1 MGGGCISSRVPQPAL
16 ASGNILQLRGVV
28 RPCATTFSFLPP
40 PLCFLLRRPV
50 RPPLRLPRAR
60 HYPRQQITVTGTDDF
75 RFNPSTITV
84 KAGQPLEVTFQN
96 GGEILHDFTVQ
107 QGLAK
112 PVVITEDGGKSGTAT
127 VTYDK
132 PGTYK
137 FFCSQPGHDQLGM
150 HGTITV
156 Q

>member
-1 MGGGCISSRVPQPAL
+1 MRHSFLLLAAPVVILL
-16 ASGNILQLRGVV
+16 ASA
-28 RPCATTFSFLPP
+28 CAPTAAPNAAGAALPP
-40 PLCFLLRRPV
+40 E
-50 RPPLRLPRAR
+50 
-60 HYPRQQITVTGTDDF
+60 QITVTGTDDF

-84 KAGQPLEVTFQN
+84 KAGQPLQVTFQN

-112 PVVITEDGGKSGTAT
+112 PVVILEEGGKSGSAT

-137 FFCSQPGHDQLGM
+137 FLCSQPGHDQLGM

>member
-1 MGGGCISSRVPQPAL
+1 MRHHLLLLTTPIVLFVASACAPA
-16 ASGNILQLRGVV
+16 AAPAAG
-28 RPCATTFSFLPP
+28 AALPP
-40 PLCFLLRRPV
+40 E
-50 RPPLRLPRAR
+50 
-60 HYPRQQITVTGTDDF
+60 QITVTGTDDF

-137 FFCSQPGHDQLGM
+137 FLCSQPGHDQLGM

>member
-1 MGGGCISSRVPQPAL
+1 MRLSLLLLAAPIVILVGSACAPSTVPA
-16 ASGNILQLRGVV
+16 AG
-28 RPCATTFSFLPP
+28 AALPP
-40 PLCFLLRRPV
+40 EQV
-50 RPPLRLPRAR
+50 
-60 HYPRQQITVTGTDDF
+60 TVTGTDDF
-75 RFNPSTITV
+75 RFNLSTISV

-96 GGEILHDFTVQ
+96 EGEILHDFTVQ

-112 PVVITEDGGKSGTAT
+112 PVTVLKDGGTSGAIT
-127 VTYDK
+127 VIYDK

>member
-1 MGGGCISSRVPQPAL
+1 MDAAGA
-16 ASGNILQLRGVV
+16 A
-28 RPCATTFSFLPP
+28 LPP
-40 PLCFLLRRPV
+40 E
-50 RPPLRLPRAR
+50 
-60 HYPRQQITVTGTDDF
+60 QITVTGTDDF

-112 PVVITEDGGKSGTAT
+112 PVVILEDGGKSGTAT
-127 VTYDK
+127 VTYAK

>member
-1 MGGGCISSRVPQPAL
+1 MRHTLVLLAAPVVLFL
-16 ASGNILQLRGVV
+16 ASA
-28 RPCATTFSFLPP
+28 CAPAAAPAAGAALPP
-40 PLCFLLRRPV
+40 
-50 RPPLRLPRAR
+50 A
-60 HYPRQQITVTGTDDF
+60 QITVTGTDDF

-107 QGLAK
+107 EGQTK
-112 PVVITEDGGKSGTAT
+112 PTVITEEGGKSGTAT
-127 VTYDK
+127 VTYAK
-132 PGTYK
+132 AGTYK
-137 FFCSQPGHDQLGM
+137 FLCSQPGHDQLGM

>member
-1 MGGGCISSRVPQPAL
+1 MRYHLLVLAAPIVLFVASACAPA
-16 ASGNILQLRGVV
+16 AAPAAG
-28 RPCATTFSFLPP
+28 AALPP
-40 PLCFLLRRPV
+40 E
-50 RPPLRLPRAR
+50 
-60 HYPRQQITVTGTDDF
+60 QITVTGSDDF

-96 GGEILHDFTVQ
+96 GGEILHDFSVQ
-107 QGLAK
+107 QGPAK
-112 PVVITEDGGKSGTAT
+112 PVVISEEGGKSGTTT

>member
-1 MGGGCISSRVPQPAL
+1 MRYRLVLLAAPVVLFVASACAPA
-16 ASGNILQLRGVV
+16 AAPAAG
-28 RPCATTFSFLPP
+28 AALPP
-40 PLCFLLRRPV
+40 E
-50 RPPLRLPRAR
+50 
-60 HYPRQQITVTGTDDF
+60 QITVTGSDDF

-96 GGEILHDFTVQ
+96 GGEILHDFTAQ
-107 QGLAK
+107 QGLTT

-127 VTYDK
+127 ITYAK

-137 FFCSQPGHDQLGM
+137 FLCSQPGHDQLGM

>member
-1 MGGGCISSRVPQPAL
+1 MRYSLLLLAAPIVLVVASACGPSGPPA
-16 ASGNILQLRGVV
+16 AG
-28 RPCATTFSFLPP
+28 AALPP
-40 PLCFLLRRPV
+40 E
-50 RPPLRLPRAR
+50 
-60 HYPRQQITVTGTDDF
+60 QITLIGTDDF
-75 RFNPSTITV
+75 RFNPSAVTV

-96 GGEILHDFTVQ
+96 GGEILHDFTAQ

-112 PVVITEDGGKSGTAT
+112 PVTILEQGGQSGTAT
-127 VTYDK
+127 ITYDK

-137 FFCSQPGHDQLGM
+137 FLCSQPGHDQLGM

>member
-1 MGGGCISSRVPQPAL
+1 MRYRLLLLAAPVVLFVASACAPA
-16 ASGNILQLRGVV
+16 AAPAAG
-28 RPCATTFSFLPP
+28 AALPP
-40 PLCFLLRRPV
+40 E
-50 RPPLRLPRAR
+50 
-60 HYPRQQITVTGTDDF
+60 QITVIGSDDF

-96 GGEILHDFTVQ
+96 GGEILHDFTAQ
-107 QGLAK
+107 QGLAN
-112 PVVITEDGGKSGTAT
+112 PVVITEDSGKSGTAT
-127 VTYDK
+127 VTYAK

>member
-1 MGGGCISSRVPQPAL
+1 MRHTLVLLAAPVVLLL
-16 ASGNILQLRGVV
+16 ASA
-28 RPCATTFSFLPP
+28 CAPAAAPAAGAALP
-40 PLCFLLRRPV
+40 
-50 RPPLRLPRAR
+50 AE
-60 HYPRQQITVTGTDDF
+60 QITVTGTDDF

-84 KAGQPLEVTFQN
+84 KAGQPLDVTFQN

-107 QGLAK
+107 QGLTT

-127 VTYDK
+127 VTYTK

-137 FFCSQPGHDQLGM
+137 FFCSQPSHDQLGM

>member
-1 MGGGCISSRVPQPAL
+1 MRHHLLLFAAPIVLFVASACAPA
-16 ASGNILQLRGVV
+16 AAPAAG
-28 RPCATTFSFLPP
+28 AALPP
-40 PLCFLLRRPV
+40 V
-50 RPPLRLPRAR
+50 
-60 HYPRQQITVTGTDDF
+60 QITVTGTDDF
-75 RFNPSTITV
+75 RLNPSTITV

-107 QGLAK
+107 EGLAK
-112 PVVITEDGGKSGTAT
+112 PVVITENAGTSGTAT
-127 VTYDK
+127 VTYAK

-150 HGTITV
+150 RGTITV

>member
-1 MGGGCISSRVPQPAL
+1 MSHRLLLLAAPIVVFVASACAPAAAPTAAGAAVPPE
-16 ASGNILQLRGVV
+16 
-28 RPCATTFSFLPP
+28 
-40 PLCFLLRRPV
+40 
-50 RPPLRLPRAR
+50 
-60 HYPRQQITVTGTDDF
+60 QITVSATDDF
-75 RFNPSTITV
+75 HFNPSTITV
-84 KAGQPLEVTFQN
+84 KAGQPLNVTFQN
-96 GGEILHDFTVQ
+96 GGEILQDFTVQ
-107 QGLAK
+107 QGLDK

-127 VTYDK
+127 VTYRK

>member
-1 MGGGCISSRVPQPAL
+1 MHHVLL
-16 ASGNILQLRGVV
+16 ARTGQLRDAVLQ
-28 RPCATTFSFLPP
+28 FIQIEWFLKE
-40 PLCFLLRRPV
+40 LGYTERFV
-50 RPPLRLPRAR
+50 PRV
-60 HYPRQQITVTGTDDF
+60 QVTLTGTDDF
-75 RFNPSTITV
+75 RFNPATVTV
-84 KAGQPLEVTFQN
+84 KAGQPLQVTFQN
-96 GGEILHDFTVQ
+96 GGELLHDFTVQ

-137 FFCSQPGHDQLGM
+137 FLCSQPGHDQLGM

>member
-1 MGGGCISSRVPQPAL
+1 MRHTLVLLAAPVVLLL
-16 ASGNILQLRGVV
+16 ASA
-28 RPCATTFSFLPP
+28 CAPAAAPAAGAALP
-40 PLCFLLRRPV
+40 
-50 RPPLRLPRAR
+50 AE
-60 HYPRQQITVTGTDDF
+60 QITVTGTDDF

-107 QGLAK
+107 EGQTK
-112 PVVITEDGGKSGTAT
+112 PTVITEEGGKSGTAT
-127 VTYDK
+127 VTYAK

-137 FFCSQPGHDQLGM
+137 FLCSQPGHDQLGM

>member
-1 MGGGCISSRVPQPAL
+1 MRHSLLLLAVPVAILAGSACAPSAAPA
-16 ASGNILQLRGVV
+16 AG
-28 RPCATTFSFLPP
+28 AALPP
-40 PLCFLLRRPV
+40 EQVTL
-50 RPPLRLPRAR
+50 
-60 HYPRQQITVTGTDDF
+60 TGTDDF
-75 RFNPSTITV
+75 RFNPSTIAV
-84 KAGQPLEVTFQN
+84 KAGQPIQVTFQN
-96 GGEILHDFTVQ
+96 GGETVHDFTVQ
-107 QGLAK
+107 QGLAR
-112 PVVITEDGGKSGTAT
+112 PVTVLEDGGKSGATT

>member
-1 MGGGCISSRVPQPAL
+1 MHHHLLVLAAPIVLFVASACAPA
-16 ASGNILQLRGVV
+16 AAPAAG
-28 RPCATTFSFLPP
+28 AALPP
-40 PLCFLLRRPV
+40 E
-50 RPPLRLPRAR
+50 
-60 HYPRQQITVTGTDDF
+60 QITITGSDDF

-96 GGEILHDFTVQ
+96 GGEILHDFSVQ
-107 QGLAK
+107 QGPAK
-112 PVVITEDGGKSGTAT
+112 PVVISEEGGKSGTTT

>member
-1 MGGGCISSRVPQPAL
+1 MRLYLLLLAAPVVLLLASACAPAAAPTAAGAAL
-16 ASGNILQLRGVV
+16 A
-28 RPCATTFSFLPP
+28 
-40 PLCFLLRRPV
+40 PV
-50 RPPLRLPRAR
+50 
-60 HYPRQQITVTGTDDF
+60 QITVTGTDDF

-107 QGLAK
+107 QGLAR
-112 PVVITEDGGKSGTAT
+112 PVVIAADGGQSATAT
-127 VTYDK
+127 VTYAK

>member
-1 MGGGCISSRVPQPAL
+1 MRLYLLLLAAPVVLLL
-16 ASGNILQLRGVV
+16 ASA
-28 RPCATTFSFLPP
+28 CAPAAAPSAAALP
-40 PLCFLLRRPV
+40 
-50 RPPLRLPRAR
+50 AA
-60 HYPRQQITVTGTDDF
+60 QITVTGTDDF

-107 QGLAK
+107 EGLAK

-127 VTYDK
+127 VTYAK

>member
-1 MGGGCISSRVPQPAL
+1 MRRTLLLLAAPLVLLLASACAPSAAPAAAGAAL
-16 ASGNILQLRGVV
+16 APEQVTVV
-28 RPCATTFSFLPP
+28 
-40 PLCFLLRRPV
+40 
-50 RPPLRLPRAR
+50 
-60 HYPRQQITVTGTDDF
+60 GTDDF
-75 RFNPSTITV
+75 RLNPATITV

-96 GGEILHDFTVQ
+96 GGEILHDFTAQ
-107 QGLAK
+107 QGLAR

-127 VTYDK
+127 VTYAK

-150 HGTITV
+150 HGTVTV